1 MAISF
6 SCPSC
11 GAIAQLDDNQ
21 QGQNIS
27 CSRCGMVSQVTL
39 SPALP
44 PVIAAAPAWSGNTA
58 GNTAGNMAERTAD
71 NSATLILGL
80 TVPIFIVLLFVGL
93 LFCGGVGM
101 ALLLPAVQQVREAAR
116 KTACKNQLRQISMA
130 IEMYKAVHGNYPPAY
145 SVDEQG
151 KPLHSW
157 RTLIL
162 PHMVS
167 ADFYDQIRMEEPWD
181 SPHNSRLHD
190 RHAEFFGCPS
200 SPNSRSTNTSYVAI
214 VGPGMIFSGPKA
226 TVANAVPS
234 ASSTILLVEIA
245 ESDIHWMEPRDIKAA
260 DLARAMR
267 HDVNRVDS
275 HHNMSVNVAYAG
287 GTVQAIPK
295 TELSAKRLRSLLTV
309 DPKD

>member
-11 GAIAQLDDNQ
+11 GAIAHLDDNQ
-21 QGQNIS
+21 QGQNVL
-27 CSRCGMVSQVTL
+27 CSRCGMVNQVTL

-44 PVIAAAPAWSGNTA
+44 PVIAAATPAWAANTA
-58 GNTAGNMAERTAD
+58 ANTAEGTAD
-71 NSATLILGL
+71 NSSTLILGL

-93 LFCGGVGM
+93 IFCGGVGV
-101 ALLLPAVQQVREAAR
+101 ALMLPAVYQVRESAR
-116 KTACKNQLRQISMA
+116 NSTCKNQLRQISMA
-130 IEMYKAVHGNYPPAY
+130 IETYKAVHGTYPPAY

-151 KPLHSW
+151 KPLHGW

-162 PHMVS
+162 PHMLGTDS
-167 ADFYDQIRMEEPWD
+167 FDQIRMEEPWD
-181 SPHNSRLHD
+181 SPHNSQFHD
-190 RHAEFFGCPS
+190 RQHDLFGCPS
-200 SPNSRSTNTSYVAI
+200 NPNSRSTKTSYVAI

-226 TVANAVPS
+226 TAANAVPS
-234 ASSTILLVEIA
+234 LSDTILLIEIA
-245 ESDIHWMEPRDIKAA
+245 ESDIHWMEPRDVKAA

-275 HHNMSVNVAYAG
+275 HHNMSVNVAYADG
-287 GTVQAIPK
+287 AVQAMPK